1 LGNTKGTEQETMPK
15 AAQYILVWSAEQH
28 TYALY
33 GQGQRYQALLQGDEE
48 RWLTWLTTHTSFSF
62 QGKHGHF
69 NAQKERR
76 PRGGE
81 GYWYAYQRQ
90 GKRIA
95 KKYVGRTTDLVMAR
109 LEEVAQYLTQ
119 EANQLP
125 TGALHIHDQAESF
138 QESLLVSK
146 LSPPRLPSL
155 LVSRQHLLTRLDAG
169 LDGALTL
176 LSAPAGFGK
185 TTLVRQWI
193 ADRGTRL
200 PPVAWVS
207 LDPGDNDPVRF
218 WRYLITAYQV
228 FRADLGKSAL
238 TQLSMAFLPSLKP
251 LALEAVLTRFLN
263 ELTHQAPEGLLIL
276 EDYHTLTSPQVERT
290 MTFFLDHLPTTL
302 HLVILTQHDPSLPL
316 ARLRARDDL
325 CELRAADL
333 RFSQEETALFLQRA
347 SAIIPATLS
356 PETFQS
362 LTARLEGW
370 AAGLRLLALAL
381 QGRTTQQEVEQVL
394 ATFTGDHPSLQEYFV
409 SEVLHRQSEAT
420 QDFLLRTSVL
430 SRLTGSLCDALTERL
445 DSAPLL
451 AALDRAGFF
460 LEPLDGSGPW
470 YRYHAL
476 FADSMRAEARRH
488 FGEERVRS
496 LSFQASRWYAEHN
509 LLTEAVEAALEA
521 RNFAFAA
528 GLIER
533 IEDLLH
539 QNFTEASTLYDF
551 RSLSRWLEQIPDQL
565 LRQRPALCLVSAAA
579 LLLVSLSDQHSVTRL
594 PTKRLE
600 GFLQLAEQGWRRTGT
615 TSRLGEVF
623 AFRSLLARQQ
633 GELIQAAT
641 WARQALAWL
650 PEEELAWRSVS
661 LSVVGA
667 GELLNGQVAL
677 AQKLFEEGR
686 ACCEALGNRSF
697 MRATSGM
704 LSEVY
709 VEQGKLHLAAEQ
721 FRQLLA
727 EARAQEDR
735 DDVARVQ
742 LALAQLFYEWN
753 DLQASRLAAQ
763 EALELSRLLSNEEI
777 EVRAALVLARIE
789 HAQGQMALA
798 RQRLTDLLT
807 RIPPSRSPLFTRL
820 SREVLA
826 MQAML
831 QLAIGDLS
839 TVQRWASERDQPGE
853 ALPLA
858 SQGREDLLVARWLL
872 AQSKTEEALDL
883 LGHLLDTAH
892 QMERVRFSLE
902 IRVVMVLTQAA
913 HQHIQEAK
921 QLLRAVLEAAYAE
934 GYLRLF
940 LDEGAVIETLLRAL
954 VPHVRQQA
962 LASYL
967 QSILHAFAR
976 ERVERG
982 DRSPAPALASSPLI
996 EPLSAHEQRVLR
1008 LLAAGRS
1015 NPEIARE
1022 LIVSVNTVR
1031 TQVQSIYRKLDVKN
1045 RVEACEAARLLQ
1057 LL

>member
-1 LGNTKGTEQETMPK
+1 MPK
-15 AAQYILVWSAEQH
+15 PARYTLIWSVEQR
-28 TYALY
+28 LY
-33 GQGQRYQALLQGDEE
+33 TLFEEGHGDIPLLQGNEE
-48 RWLTWLTTHTSFSF
+48 LWFAWLATHTAFAF
-62 QGKHGHF
+62 QGRHGHL
-69 NAQKERR
+69 NLLKERR
-76 PRGGE
+76 ARGRE
-81 GYWYAYQRQ
+81 GYWYAYRRQ
-90 GKRIA
+90 GRRTVKQ
-95 KKYVGRTTDLVMAR
+95 YVGRSAELSMAR
-109 LEEVAQYLTQ
+109 LEAAAQ
-119 EANQLP
+119 
-125 TGALHIHDQAESF
+125 ALDATVTETSPRPSEHAQTRE
-138 QESLLVSK
+138 QQTSLLLSK
-146 LSPPRLPSL
+146 LRPPRLPSS
-155 LVSRQHLLTRLDAG
+155 LVSRERLLARLDAS
-169 LDGALTL
+169 LERKLTL
-176 LSAPAGFGK
+176 LCAPAGFGK

-193 ADRGTRL
+193 ADRGARL

-218 WRYLITAYQV
+218 WHYLITACQV
-228 FRADLGKSAL
+228 FRADLGEFAL
-238 TQLSMAFLPSLKP
+238 TQLSTAFLPSLKP
-251 LALEAVLTRFLN
+251 FALESVLTGFLN
-263 ELTHQAPEGLLIL
+263 EVTHQAPQGVLIL
-276 EDYHTLTSPQVERT
+276 EDYQTLTSPQVERT
-290 MTFFLDHLPTTL
+290 MTFFLDHLPTTF
-302 HLVILTQHDPSLPL
+302 HLVMLTQRDPSLPL

-325 CELRAADL
+325 CELRTTDL
-333 RFSQEETALFLQRA
+333 RFSQEEMVLFLQRA
-347 SAIIPATLS
+347 TAITPSALS
-356 PETFQS
+356 SETFHS
-362 LTARLEGW
+362 LTARLGGW

-394 ATFTGDHPSLQEYFV
+394 AAFAGDYPSLQDYFV
-409 SEVLHRQSEAT
+409 SEVLHRQSETT
-420 QDFLLRTSVL
+420 QDFLLRTSIL

-445 DSAPLL
+445 DSASLL

-460 LEPLDGSGPW
+460 LEQLDGSGPW

-476 FADSMRAEARRH
+476 FAEAMRAEARLR

-496 LSFQASRWYAEHN
+496 LSLQASRWYAEHD
-509 LLTEAVEAALEA
+509 LLTKAVEAALEA

-528 GLIER
+528 ELIER
-533 IEDLLH
+533 IDDLLH
-539 QNFTEASTLYDF
+539 QHFTEVSTWYDF
-551 RSLSRWLEQIPDQL
+551 RSLFRWLEQIPDPL
-565 LRQRPALCLVSAAA
+565 LRQRPALCLISAAA

-594 PTKRLE
+594 PMKRLE

-615 TSRLGEVF
+615 LSRLGEVF

-633 GELIQAAT
+633 GELTQAVA

-667 GELLNGQVAL
+667 GELLDGQVAL
-677 AQKLFEEGR
+677 AQELFEEGR

-697 MRATSGM
+697 TRATSGM

-735 DDVARVQ
+735 DDIGRVQ

-763 EALELSRLLSNEEI
+763 EALELSRLLSNEEV

-789 HAQGQMALA
+789 HAQGQTTLA
-798 RQRLTDLLT
+798 RQRLTNLLT
-807 RIPPSRSPLFTRL
+807 RIPPSRSPLLTRL

-831 QLAIGDLS
+831 QLASGDLP
-839 TVQRWASERDQPGE
+839 TVQRWASERDQQCG

-858 SQGREDLLVARWLL
+858 FQGREDLLVARWLL

-883 LGHLLDTAH
+883 LLRLLGTAH
-892 QMERVRFSLE
+892 QMGRTRFSLE
-902 IRVVMVLTQAA
+902 IRMVMVLTQAA

-921 QLLRAVLEAAYAE
+921 QLLRAVLEAAHVE

-940 LDEGAVIETLLRAL
+940 LDEGAVLETLLRAL
-954 VPHVRQQA
+954 VPHVREQS
-962 LASYL
+962 LARYL
-967 QSILHAFAR
+967 QAILHAFDEEQA
-976 ERVERG
+976 ER
-982 DRSPAPALASSPLI
+982 DNRSPTPTLASSPLI

-1045 RVEACEAARLLQ
+1045 RVEASEVARVLHLL
-1057 LL
+1057 